1 MRHRSAQPV
10 LFGILLLSIAPRIAI
25 AQTPPGKPGDGMPTT
40 ASNSAA
46 RSPQYLPLERV
57 RAGAVRMPKELT
69 RRVHLTLEKAPLQRV
84 LMEIAT
90 QAGLGLSY
98 GERLVREAPMVSI
111 DVAGM
116 IAADALA
123 KAVEGTRWTVFVTAS
138 GQVTVSPADVQL
150 LGIISGRVT
159 DKADGQPLVGV
170 SLHVEGTTLGAT
182 SGADGRYTIAAVP
195 IGPQRVT
202 ARLVGYAPQTVP
214 AMVTDGE
221 NTNVSIAMSHS
232 AVSLSQVVVTAT
244 GVERTRQIGSSVS
257 VLDVTKER
265 VPLANTQELLTG
277 RVSGVTV
284 LANSGQAGA
293 GGAIRLRGV
302 NSISQG
308 NAPIIYVDGVRIS
321 NANTPVSVGGHGNTN
336 PLNDINMADVERV
349 EIVKG
354 PAATTLYGTEA
365 SGGVIQ
371 LFTKRGQRGGT
382 QATTDVSVGFNN
394 MGHIGASSDSTG
406 MFVNQCSGILQLGNG
421 TRFQDPTCPRSGSWL
436 SNGLIQRYALSV
448 RGSTEANDYF
458 LSGNFN
464 DELSVLRSGQNR
476 SGGVRGNTTI
486 RLDPKLSIAL
496 NSSFVRRY
504 VRWFPDG
511 LSSNA
516 FLLNVSR
523 GSGSFFKGPGCADA
537 TVVCLANDS
546 IFTVLNTTASNHF
559 ITGGTAIYTPFTP
572 LTVRFS
578 AGYDYNAATVT
589 DITPFGHL
597 RVPLGT
603 MSQTLWNRT
612 LITSD
617 LAATYTKSLGRSI
630 STSTS
635 VGGQIFDSRLSA
647 TDLSSTNFAA
657 PGEPVL
663 TSGALRNIS
672 NVNQQRVI
680 NAGWFAQEVVG
691 WRDILFLT
699 GGVRVDGN
707 SAFGS
712 GFGLQSYPKISASYV
727 LSDES
732 FWPLRWMETFKLRA
746 ALGESGKAP
755 GAFDAVRTWDPVAA
769 ENGQSA
775 FAPSQVGNPNL
786 GPERTRETEGGFDA
800 SMFSGRLSLSYS
812 LYSARTNGA
821 LVPVTHPPS
830 EGFSAR
836 QLENIG
842 VLNNRGHELSVTAQL
857 VRRRSVEFEVGMQ
870 YTAVKSEAGD
880 LGGQTITVDAN
891 SLSFVQQGLPAPSYI
906 GNRITNPDEFA
917 DPIVEQNVFL
927 GGTFPDK
934 IFSPRAGIRLW
945 NRVSVDVIGEFQR
958 GGHLLN
964 SIGFANEGLFSW
976 QPCYETQDK
985 LRQAAAGNPS
995 ALNDVTARERG
1006 RCAIAAASRDAGFW
1020 VEKSDFFK
1028 LRSVSI
1034 SVDLPDRLLGSSKA
1048 GTLTFSGRNLY
1059 RSTKYTGTDPESADQ
1074 GVNAFSRRD
1083 YYIFPQPRTFLIT
1096 LHTSF

>member
-1 MRHRSAQPV
+1 MRGCH
-10 LFGILLLSIAPRIAI
+10 
-25 AQTPPGKPGDGMPTT
+25 
-40 ASNSAA
+40 
-46 RSPQYLPLERV
+46 
-57 RAGAVRMPKELT
+57 
-69 RRVHLTLEKAPLQRV
+69 
-84 LMEIAT
+84 
-90 QAGLGLSY
+90 
-98 GERLVREAPMVSI
+98 
-111 DVAGM
+111 
-116 IAADALA
+116 
-123 KAVEGTRWTVFVTAS
+123 
-138 GQVTVSPADVQL
+138 
-150 LGIISGRVT
+150 GR
-159 DKADGQPLVGV
+159 
-170 SLHVEGTTLGAT
+170 
-182 SGADGRYTIAAVP
+182 
-195 IGPQRVT
+195 
-202 ARLVGYAPQTVP
+202 
-214 AMVTDGE
+214 
-221 NTNVSIAMSHS
+221 
-232 AVSLSQVVVTAT
+232 
-244 GVERTRQIGSSVS
+244 
-257 VLDVTKER
+257 
-265 VPLANTQELLTG
+265 
-277 RVSGVTV
+277 
-284 LANSGQAGA
+284 
-293 GGAIRLRGV
+293 
-302 NSISQG
+302 
-308 NAPIIYVDGVRIS
+308 
-321 NANTPVSVGGHGNTN
+321 
-336 PLNDINMADVERV
+336 
-349 EIVKG
+349 
-354 PAATTLYGTEA
+354 
-365 SGGVIQ
+365 
-371 LFTKRGQRGGT
+371 
-382 QATTDVSVGFNN
+382 
-394 MGHIGASSDSTG
+394 
-406 MFVNQCSGILQLGNG
+406 
-421 TRFQDPTCPRSGSWL
+421 
-436 SNGLIQRYALSV
+436 
-448 RGSTEANDYF
+448 
-458 LSGNFN
+458 
-464 DELSVLRSGQNR
+464 
-476 SGGVRGNTTI
+476 
-486 RLDPKLSIAL
+486 
-496 NSSFVRRY
+496 
-504 VRWFPDG
+504 
-511 LSSNA
+511 
-516 FLLNVSR
+516 
-523 GSGSFFKGPGCADA
+523 
-537 TVVCLANDS
+537 CLANDS
-546 IFTVLNTTASNHF
+546 IFTILNTTAGNHF

-775 FAPSQVGNPNL
+775 SRPHRSAIRTSVPNARGKRRADSMPACSVVVCHCRIRCTPPVPMGAGAGDAPTV
-786 GPERTRETEGGFDA
+786 R
-800 SMFSGRLSLSYS
+800 
-812 LYSARTNGA
+812 
-821 LVPVTHPPS
+821 
-830 EGFSAR
+830 GFSAR

-964 SIGFANEGLFSW
+964 SIGFANEGLFAW

-1028 LRSVSI
+1028 LRSLSI